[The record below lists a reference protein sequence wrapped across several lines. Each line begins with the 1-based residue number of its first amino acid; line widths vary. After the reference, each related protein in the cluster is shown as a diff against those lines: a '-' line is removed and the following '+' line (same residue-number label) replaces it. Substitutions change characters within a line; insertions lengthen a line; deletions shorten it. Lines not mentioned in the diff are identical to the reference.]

1 MVASMTLKEKDM
13 NQEIK
18 MEKEKVVT
26 LSKNNKSDRNEIK
39 KLGQKL
45 IHEGK
50 SSREIFDEFML

>member
-1 MVASMTLKEKDM
+1 MTLKEKDM